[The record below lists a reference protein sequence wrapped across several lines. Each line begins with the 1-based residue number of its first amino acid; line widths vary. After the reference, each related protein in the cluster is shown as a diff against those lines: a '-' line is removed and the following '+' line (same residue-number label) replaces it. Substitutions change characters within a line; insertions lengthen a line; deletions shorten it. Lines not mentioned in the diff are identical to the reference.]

1 MEHKAL
7 WIFIGITL
15 MGTILAVVIG
25 YFLTNSIM
33 QPINVIYKGTQKLA
47 GGDLSFRIDIKDA
60 QKEIATLGHA
70 FNFMA
75 SSIKERDEQLLKY
88 TKGEIMKSERLAM
101 IGRLAASVA
110 HEINNPLGGILLF
123 SGLLIKKA
131 PPDEKF
137 RENLERIEREAKRCQ
152 YIVQGLLDFARE
164 REPKKEIIDINDVV
178 EKTIMLFVNQPM
190 FQNITVIKNY
200 QPDISSVFADHAQIQ
215 QVFVNIILNSV
226 DAMGKKGVLTITT
239 RNVHENDVVE
249 IHFTDTGLGMTEEQ
263 INHIFE
269 PFYTTKSVGD
279 GSGLGLSI
287 SYGIIQGHDGNIK
300 VVSAVN
306 EGSSFIIQRG
316 LST

>member
-1 MEHKAL
+1 
-7 WIFIGITL
+7 
-15 MGTILAVVIG
+15 
-25 YFLTNSIM
+25 M

-47 GGDLSFRIDIKDA
+47 GGDLSFRIDLKNEP
-60 QKEIATLGHA
+60 KEIATFGHA

-88 TKGEIMKSERLAM
+88 TKDEIMKSERLAI

-123 SGLLIKKA
+123 SGLLLKKA
-131 PPDEKF
+131 PPNEKF

-152 YIVQGLLDFARE
+152 NIVQGLLDFARE

-190 FQNITVIKNY
+190 FQNIEVIKNY
-200 QPDISSVFADHAQIQ
+200 QPDISPVFADPAQIQ
-215 QVFVNIILNSV
+215 QVFFNIILNAV

-239 RNVHENDVVE
+239 RNVQENDVVE
-249 IHFTDTGLGMTEEQ
+249 IHFADTGIGMTMEQ

-306 EGSSFIIQRG
+306 KGSTFIIQ
-316 LST
+316 LPLKKETL